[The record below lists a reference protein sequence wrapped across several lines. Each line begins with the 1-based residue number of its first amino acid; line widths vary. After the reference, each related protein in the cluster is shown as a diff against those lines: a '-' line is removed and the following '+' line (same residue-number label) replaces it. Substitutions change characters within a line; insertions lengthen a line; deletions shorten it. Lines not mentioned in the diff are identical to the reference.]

1 MQQHPVHDVGQRLGL
16 DHQLA
21 GGGLLPAAARHGQ
34 HGIGQTVQLRGLRDH
49 EAKGGVLA
57 AEAVDHT
64 RQKAVSWPHRQWNT
78 RGKGGV
84 LAAQAVEHTRQ
95 KAVSWPQ
102 RQWTTRGKGGV
113 LGAEAVTTRGRI
125 RRFTHLQADSC
136 ALRRRRLAAG
146 TGRPPPA
153 GRGAGRRRRRP
164 VPLRRRPAALGLAVA
179 VGQTVTM
186 LTPSLH
192 PY

>member
-78 RGKGGV
+78 RGKRRCLGRRGSGPHE
-84 LAAQAVEHTRQ
+84 A
-95 KAVSWPQ
+95 KAVS
-102 RQWTTRGKGGV
+102 
-113 LGAEAVTTRGRI
+113 
-125 RRFTHLQADSC
+125 
-136 ALRRRRLAAG
+136 
-146 TGRPPPA
+146 
-153 GRGAGRRRRRP
+153 
-164 VPLRRRPAALGLAVA
+164 
-179 VGQTVTM
+179 
-186 LTPSLH
+186 
-192 PY
+192 